1 MSGGVGVPGRE
12 RENVSQ
18 APVLVTTLR
27 LETTNALTVRIPTLC
42 HNRSDLSTFIATC
55 GQWTD
60 WEKSPD
66 SPYTNIRTRECTEEC
81 DEGQINLR
89 FVYLVIMD
97 CHPAVIMI
105 FPDVQTTGASG
116 APGAP
121 AVTRVVAPTPGPATV

>member
-1 MSGGVGVPGRE
+1 M
-12 RENVSQ
+12 
-18 APVLVTTLR
+18 LVTTLR

-89 FVYLVIMD
+89 FVYLVDVSHNCIMFLSNLLTD
-97 CHPAVIMI
+97 DD
-105 FPDVQTTGASG
+105 DVQTTGASG

>member
-1 MSGGVGVPGRE
+1 M
-12 RENVSQ
+12 
-18 APVLVTTLR
+18 LVTTLR

-89 FVYLVIMD
+89 FD
-97 CHPAVIMI
+97 CHLAEFIYFLLFRPLESVERLELLQSLVWWL
-105 FPDVQTTGASG
+105 PLQV
-116 APGAP
+116 PP
-121 AVTRVVAPTPGPATV
+121 LC